1 MKVIVFVKATKSS
14 EAGAMPSTELIT
26 AMMEYNQQLVDAG
39 IMLGGEGLH
48 PSSKGVRVLFS
59 GKERTVTQGPFPHT
73 NEIVS
78 GYWIWQVKS
87 MEEAIE
93 WVKRCPNP
101 MPENSEIE
109 IRPLFTAEDFGEA
122 LTPELREQE
131 DLMRNQVPEP
141 DRWEKKPARLFA
153 GISRTYTFSEREKIP
168 AHWQEFVQ
176 HFGKIDKQVGVDS
189 YGICWSANA
198 ETFDYLTAV
207 EISEQGL
214 LPEGFTTLEL
224 VPQHYAVFIH
234 YGHSS
239 GIPQTIAAIWEKWLP
254 ASGLKAANAPC
265 YERYTSEYNPETG
278 TGGTEIWIPIQQ

>member
-14 EAGAMPSTELIT
+14 EAGEMPSTELIT

-39 IMLGGEGLH
+39 ILLGGEGLH
-48 PSSKGVRVLFS
+48 PSNKGVRVLFS
-59 GKERTVTQGPFPHT
+59 GNERTVAQGPFPHT
-73 NEIVS
+73 NEIVA
-78 GYWIWQVKS
+78 GYWLWQVKS

-131 DLMRNQVPEP
+131 EQMRNQVPEP

-153 GISRTYTFSEREKIP
+153 GISRTYTMSEREKIP

-176 HFGKIDKQVGVDS
+176 YLGKISKQVGDDC

-207 EISEQGL
+207 EISETGP

-265 YERYTSEYNPETG
+265 YERYTSEYNPKTG
-278 TGGTEIWIPIQQ
+278 MGGVEIWIPIQQ

>member
-14 EAGAMPSTELIT
+14 EAGEMPSTELIT

-48 PSSKGVRVLFS
+48 PSNKGARVLFS
-59 GKERTVTQGPFPHT
+59 GKERTVTQGPFSHT
-73 NEIVS
+73 NEIVA
-78 GYWIWQVKS
+78 GYWLWQVKS

-131 DLMRNQVPEP
+131 EQMRNQVPEP

-153 GISRTYTFSEREKIP
+153 GISHTYTMSEREKIP

-176 HFGKIDKQVGVDS
+176 HFGTINNQVGDDS

-198 ETFDYLTAV
+198 DVFDYLTAV
-207 EISEQGL
+207 EISDKGP

-239 GIPQTIAAIWEKWLP
+239 KIPQTIAAIWEKWLP

-265 YERYTSEYNPETG
+265 YERYTSEYNPQTG
-278 TGGTEIWIPIQQ
+278 MGGTEIWIPIQQ

>member
-14 EAGAMPSTELIT
+14 EAGEMPSTELIT

-48 PSSKGVRVLFS
+48 PSNKGVRVLFS
-59 GKERTVTQGPFPHT
+59 GNKRTVAQGPFPHT
-73 NEIVS
+73 NEIVA
-78 GYWIWQVKS
+78 GYWLWQVKS

-131 DLMRNQVPEP
+131 EQMRNKVPEP

-153 GISRTYTFSEREKIP
+153 GISRTYTMSEREKIP

-176 HFGKIDKQVGVDS
+176 YLGKISKQVGDDC

-207 EISEQGL
+207 EIGETGP

-265 YERYTSEYNPETG
+265 YERYTSEYNPKTG
-278 TGGTEIWIPIQQ
+278 MGGMEIWIPIQQ